1 MKTIGSDNT
10 YIDYWQ
16 DVATPLLKTQFGIRV
31 REGRFSAIIK
41 LGAEQPKV
49 VSEIYPIPIKLPIW
63 PGTLPTLISTIIN
76 HHVLHPNSDLI
87 EVLKGK
93 ESVSRSIDKFAL
105 LYLRGKCIIETP
117 TIEQMK
123 NE

>member
-16 DVATPLLKTQFGIRV
+16 DVATPFLKPPFGIRV

-41 LGAEQPKV
+41 VGAEQPKV
-49 VSEIYPIPIKLPIW
+49 VSEIYPIPIK

-87 EVLKGK
+87 EVLKGE
-93 ESVSRSIDKFAL
+93 ESFHEVL
-105 LYLRGKCIIETP
+105 T
-117 TIEQMK
+117 
-123 NE
+123 N

>member
-16 DVATPLLKTQFGIRV
+16 DVANTPLLKTQYGIRV

-41 LGAEQPKV
+41 VGAQQPKV
-49 VSEIYPIPIKLPIW
+49 VSEIYPIPIKLPIK
-63 PGTLPTLISTIIN
+63 PGTLPTFISTIIN

-87 EVLKGK
+87 EVLKGE
-93 ESVSRSIDKFAL
+93 ESFHEAL
-105 LYLRGKCIIETP
+105 T
-117 TIEQMK
+117 
-123 NE
+123 N

>member
-41 LGAEQPKV
+41 VGTEQPKV
-49 VSEIYPIPIKLPIW
+49 VSEIYPYQLSRELCQPSSPLLLTIMYSTRIPI
-63 PGTLPTLISTIIN
+63 
-76 HHVLHPNSDLI
+76 
-87 EVLKGK
+87 
-93 ESVSRSIDKFAL
+93 
-105 LYLRGKCIIETP
+105 
-117 TIEQMK
+117 
-123 NE
+123 

>member
-16 DVATPLLKTQFGIRV
+16 DVANTPLLKTRCGIRV

-41 LGAEQPKV
+41 VGDEQPKV

-63 PGTLPTLISTIIN
+63 PGTLPTFISTIIN

-87 EVLKGK
+87 EVLKGE
-93 ESVSRSIDKFAL
+93 ESFREAL
-105 LYLRGKCIIETP
+105 T
-117 TIEQMK
+117 
-123 NE
+123 N

>member
-1 MKTIGSDNT
+1 MKLTETCKRDVTMKTIGSDNT

-41 LGAEQPKV
+41 VGAGQPRV
-49 VSEIYPIPIKLPIW
+49 VSESYPIPIK

-87 EVLKGK
+87 EVLKGE
-93 ESVSRSIDKFAL
+93 ESFHEAL
-105 LYLRGKCIIETP
+105 R
-117 TIEQMK
+117 
-123 NE
+123 N